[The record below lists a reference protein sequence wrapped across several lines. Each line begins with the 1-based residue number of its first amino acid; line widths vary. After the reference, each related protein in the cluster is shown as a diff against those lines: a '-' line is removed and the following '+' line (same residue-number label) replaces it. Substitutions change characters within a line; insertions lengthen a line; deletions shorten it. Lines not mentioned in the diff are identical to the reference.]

1 MSHNFRTAYW
11 PNHGER
17 CIAYLQGIILDE
29 VDVLLGDHGAF
40 EAQVA
45 PLVAA
50 AGADTRLVLV
60 TATLP
65 EDTFLKLKGFF
76 PGLAAA
82 TGPNLHKIAIGVPPT
97 SLPMCSIRFG

>member
-1 MSHNFRTAYW
+1 LVANR
-11 PNHGER
+11 GV
-17 CIAYLQGIILDE
+17 AYLQGIVLDE

-40 EAQVA
+40 EKQVA

-50 AGADTRLVLV
+50 AGPDTRLVLV

-65 EDTFLKLKGFF
+65 EDTFLKLQGFF

-82 TGPNLHKIAIGVPPT
+82 TGPNLHKIAIGVPPA
-97 SLPMCSIRFG
+97 SLLLCRIWCG